1 MTRRDTRHQGP
12 GSRLQTS
19 AAVMVLT
26 ASLAA
31 LVWTTPRQAQAD
43 IGKAKRIRIMKGV
56 VMLVALS
63 RRGGRLL
70 PVGRGSGTIISSE
83 GHILTNYHVVAN
95 PKTRVAHGV
104 VAVALTTAFDRTPK
118 PACLAYPARGY
129 LDPKLD
135 LAVIKCSTEV
145 NGRPLRRAIRWPK
158 VELGRSAGIIPG
170 DNLYIVG
177 YPAVGGSTISFF
189 AGKVGGFLGGPG
201 VGVRAWIKTDAS
213 VSPGVSGGAA
223 FGDDGKLVGIPTRL
237 TWRRGGRTTIGMVRP
252 IDRARV
258 LIVRAKRGAT
268 PGPVTAPVPGPK
280 PAPETVPEKAPV
292 TAPPKRR
299 SETPMMPSLPPRG
312 PPKPA
317 PRRAASHLMGRLLDA
332 STRRPIKGGV
342 VLVVKPGVDV
352 TALRRHNLRR
362 HVHTMGVSNSLG
374 QFRTRAPLPQG
385 AVYGII
391 VLMRG
396 YRVVRVNKAVSV
408 RRGARPLLT
417 VGVLRLQRLRY

>member
-1 MTRRDTRHQGP
+1 MPERDTRLQAP
-12 GSRLQTS
+12 GSRLRAR
-19 AAVMVLT
+19 AAVILLT
-26 ASLAA
+26 MFAA
-31 LVWTTPRQAQAD
+31 LLVGGAPIAARAD
-43 IGKAKRIRIMKGV
+43 ISKAKRIRIMKGV

-70 PVGRGSGTIISSE
+70 PVGRGSGTIISAE

-95 PKTRVAHGV
+95 PKTGVVHGV

-118 PACLAYPARGY
+118 PTCLAYPGRGY
-129 LDPKLD
+129 LDRKLD
-135 LAVIKCSTEV
+135 LAVIKCQTEV
-145 NGRPLRRAIRWPK
+145 NGRPLRRAIRWPM

-201 VGVRAWIKTDAS
+201 LGARAWIKTDAS

-223 FGDDGKLVGIPTRL
+223 FGDDGKLVGVPTRL

-258 LIVRAKRGAT
+258 LIVRAKRGAAPRPP
-268 PGPVTAPVPGPK
+268 PGPPSSRPVD
-280 PAPETVPEKAPV
+280 PV
-292 TAPPKRR
+292 I
-299 SETPMMPSLPPRG
+299 PSLPPRK
-312 PPKPA
+312 PPRRP
-317 PRRAASHLMGRLLDA
+317 PRRAPRQPASHLMGRLLDA
-332 STRRPIKGGV
+332 STRRPVKGGV

-352 TALRRHNLRR
+352 TSLRRHNLRR
-362 HVHTMGVSNSLG
+362 HVYTMGVSNSLG

-385 AVYGII
+385 WVYGIV

-396 YRVVRVNKAVSV
+396 YRVVRVNEAVSV